1 MIGSGIFAGNG
12 EALKAAGPGGLMVA
26 LTTVSLITIAML
38 EGLSEMIQ
46 LFAAPNALVEYV
58 RYFVDED
65 LATLVGI
72 SYWYVLTSL
81 RSARPS

>member
-1 MIGSGIFAGNG
+1 
-12 EALKAAGPGGLMVA
+12 MVA
-26 LTTVSLITIAML
+26 LTAVSLITIAML

-65 LATLVGI
+65 LATLVGLA
-72 SYWYVLTSL
+72 YWYVLMFLASP
-81 RSARPS
+81 RS